1 MADNDST
8 DLPAG
13 VSLVYEYES
22 QTTFVGDESTF
33 VSAGWICPEWLAG
46 LGRYARQIALDPQGG
61 FTIIHEGKGNGL
73 KHHHIE
79 AGAVSVKRLADGQIQ
94 FTKYQTITERR
105 ERERLS

>member
-46 LGRYARQIALDPQGG
+46 LGRYARQIAFDPQGQAG
-61 FTIIHEGKGNGL
+61 FAIIHEGKGNGL
-73 KHHHIE
+73 KHEHLE
-79 AGAVSVKRLADGQIQ
+79 AGAVSVRRLDAGPRHSDSI
-94 FTKYQTITERR
+94 
-105 ERERLS
+105 